1 MKKLAGILVGVIL
14 ITLMIAGRQE
24 AKSSGPSKQAS
35 VAAKPSTLEPLLVIE
50 KFVEVFNQHDLDAM
64 IALTEPDVQWLSVD
78 GEKIAVETAGHDA
91 LRNYMKRYFT
101 SIPSAKS
108 KIERSM
114 VAGQYV
120 TIWERAS
127 WQAKSGE
134 KSQSALAVY
143 ELKNNRIF
151 RVWYY
156 PMVK

>member
-1 MKKLAGILVGVIL
+1 M
-14 ITLMIAGRQE
+14 
-24 AKSSGPSKQAS
+24 
-35 VAAKPSTLEPLLVIE
+35 
-50 KFVEVFNQHDLDAM
+50 F
-64 IALTEPDVQWLSVD
+64 ALTEPDVQWLSVA
-78 GEKIAVETAGHDA
+78 GEKISVETAGHDA
-91 LRNYMKRYFT
+91 LRSYMKRYFA
-101 SIPSAKS
+101 SIPSARS

-127 WQAKSGE
+127 WQVKSGE

-156 PMVK
+156 PMLK